1 MWKTYL
7 SPATL
12 DEALGLLDRYKERAR
27 LVAGGTDLMVE
38 VEHGLR
44 VPEVLIDLTRLPDMG
59 DISLDAAGV
68 LHIGPLVTHNQ
79 AASSALV
86 RERGFPLARACWEVG
101 APQIRNRATIAGNL
115 ATASPA
121 NDTITPLWALGAI
134 VTVRSVRGVR
144 TLTCDQFFK
153 GVRKTALEPGEM
165 IVDVSLPASAP
176 GQRGLFL
183 KLGLRRAQAISIVN
197 TAVVLTFDGD
207 RVAEARV
214 ALGSVAPTIMRAA
227 EAEHALRGR
236 VLSAEVIAAA
246 AAAVTRAVTPIS
258 DVRGSAD
265 YRRYMAG
272 VLVRHALESL
282 AAGTE
287 RTTMPAEPVTLRGG
301 SDGRLSAGAPFD
313 GTISARVNGTEV
325 TLGAAH
331 DKSLLR
337 LLREDGALTGT
348 KEGCA
353 EGECGACTVLLDG
366 MAVMSCLT
374 PAAQA
379 HGRTI
384 TTIEGVAAGAGSH
397 PVQQAFVA
405 HAAVQCGYCTPGFV
419 MSAAALLEERV
430 QPDDDAIR
438 QALSGNLCRCTGYYK
453 ILDAV
458 RAAAT
463 HSDFA

>member
-12 DEALGLLDRYKERAR
+12 DEALGLLNQYGARAR

-38 VEHGLR
+38 VERGVR
-44 VPEVLIDLTRLPDMG
+44 VPEVLIDLTRLPGLG

-68 LHIGPLVTHNQ
+68 LHVGPLVTHNQ

-86 RERGFPLARACWEVG
+86 RERAFPLARACWEVG

-121 NDTITPLWALGAI
+121 NDTITPLWALGAS
-134 VTVRSVRGVR
+134 VTVRSVRGER
-144 TLTCDQFFK
+144 TLTCEQFFK

-165 IVDVSLPASAP
+165 IVDISVPAPAP
-176 GQRGLFL
+176 SQRGLFL

-207 RVAEARV
+207 AVAEARV
-214 ALGSVAPTIMRAA
+214 ALGSVAPAIVRIA
-227 EAEHALRGR
+227 EAERELNGR
-236 VLSAEVIAAA
+236 LLSAEAIAAA
-246 AAAVTRAVTPIS
+246 AAAVARAVTPIS

-272 VLVRHALESL
+272 VLVRHALEAL

-287 RTTMPAEPVTLRGG
+287 RATMPAEPVMLRGA

-313 GTISARVNGTEV
+313 ATINACVNGRDV
-325 TLGAAH
+325 PLGGAH

-379 HGRTI
+379 NGRTV
-384 TTIEGVAAGAGSH
+384 TTIEGLSADAELH
-397 PVQQAFVA
+397 PVQQAFVE

-419 MSAAALLEERV
+419 MSAAALLDERA

-458 RAAAT
+458 RAAARQN
-463 HSDFA
+463 FA

>member
-12 DEALGLLDRYKERAR
+12 DEALTFLDHYKDRAR

-38 VEHGLR
+38 VERGVR

-59 DISLDAAGV
+59 DISMDASGA

-79 AASSALV
+79 AAVSALV
-86 RERGFPLARACWEVG
+86 RERAFPLARACWEVG

-121 NDTITPLWALGAI
+121 NDTIAPLWAMGASI
-134 VTVRSVRGVR
+134 TVRSVRGAR
-144 TLTCDQFFK
+144 TLTCEQFFK

-165 IVDVSLPASAP
+165 IVDIAVPAPAQP
-176 GQRGLFL
+176 QRGLFL

-197 TAVVLTFDGD
+197 AAVVLSFEGD
-207 RVAEARV
+207 RVTDARV
-214 ALGSVAPTIMRAA
+214 ALGSVAPTIVRIA
-227 EAEHALRGR
+227 EAESLLRGQ
-236 VLSAEVIAAA
+236 VLSAGVIASAE
-246 AAAVTRAVTPIS
+246 AAVARGVAPIS

-265 YRRYMAG
+265 YRRYMSG

-287 RTTMPAEPVTLRGG
+287 RATMPADPVVLRSAGE
-301 SDGRLSAGAPFD
+301 GRLSAGAPFD
-313 GTISARVNGTEV
+313 GTINARVNGREMA
-325 TLGAAH
+325 LGGAH

-353 EGECGACTVLLDG
+353 EGECGACTVLMDG

-379 HGRTI
+379 HGRTV
-384 TTIEGVAAGAGSH
+384 TTIEGLSTNERMH
-397 PVQQAFVA
+397 PVQEAFVA

-419 MSAAALLEERV
+419 MSAAALLDERAA
-430 QPDDDAIR
+430 PDDDAIR
-438 QALSGNLCRCTGYYK
+438 QALAGNLCRCTGYYK

-458 RAAAT
+458 RAAA
-463 HSDFA
+463 AK

>member
-12 DEALGLLDRYKERAR
+12 DEALGLLDHYRERAR

-38 VEHGLR
+38 VERGVR
-44 VPEVLIDLTRLPDMG
+44 VPEVLIDLTRLPGMG
-59 DISLDAAGV
+59 EISLDATGA

-79 AASSALV
+79 AAASALV
-86 RERGFPLARACWEVG
+86 RERAFPLARACWEVG

-121 NDTITPLWALGAI
+121 NDTITPLWALGAS
-134 VTVRSVRGVR
+134 VTLRSVRGAR
-144 TLTCDQFFK
+144 TLTCEQFFK

-165 IVDVSLPASAP
+165 IAGISVPAPAP
-176 GQRGLFL
+176 SQRGLFL

-207 RVAEARV
+207 AVAEARV
-214 ALGSVAPTIMRAA
+214 ALGSVAPTIVRIA
-227 EAEHALRGR
+227 EAESLLRGR
-236 VLSAEVIAAA
+236 VLSADVIAAV
-246 AAAVTRAVTPIS
+246 AAAVARAVTPIS

-265 YRRYMAG
+265 YRRHMSG
-272 VLVRHALESL
+272 VLVRHALDAL
-282 AAGTE
+282 AGGAE
-287 RTTMPAEPVTLRGG
+287 RATMPSEPVVLRGA

-313 GTISARVNGTEV
+313 GTISACVNGREV
-325 TLGAAH
+325 TLGGAH

-374 PAAQA
+374 PAAQV
-379 HGRTI
+379 HGRTV
-384 TTIEGVAAGAGSH
+384 TTVEGLSMDARLH
-397 PVQQAFVA
+397 PVQEAFVA

-419 MSAAALLEERV
+419 MSAAALLDERAA
-430 QPDDDAIR
+430 PDDDAIR
-438 QALSGNLCRCTGYYK
+438 QALAGNLCRCTGYYK
-453 ILDAV
+453 ILDAI
-458 RAAAT
+458 RAAA
-463 HSDFA
+463 SQRNFA

>member
-12 DEALGLLDRYKERAR
+12 DEALAMLDQYGARAR

-38 VEHGLR
+38 VERGVR
-44 VPEVLIDLTRLPDMG
+44 VPEVLIDLTRLPGMG
-59 DISLDAAGV
+59 DISLDTAGV

-79 AASSALV
+79 AATSALV
-86 RERGFPLARACWEVG
+86 RERAFPLARACWEVG

-121 NDTITPLWALGAI
+121 NDTISPLWALQASI
-134 VTVRSVRGVR
+134 TIRSVRGER
-144 TLTCDQFFK
+144 TLSCEQFFK
-153 GVRKTALEPGEM
+153 GVRKTALEPGEL
-165 IVDVSLPASAP
+165 IADISVPAPALA
-176 GQRGLFL
+176 QRGTFL

-197 TAVVLTFDGD
+197 AAVVLVFDGD
-207 RVAEARV
+207 TVADARV
-214 ALGSVAPTIMRAA
+214 ALGSVAPTIVRAA
-227 EAEHALRGR
+227 EAERLLRGQ
-236 VLSAEVIAAA
+236 VLGDRVIADAA
-246 AAAVTRAVTPIS
+246 SAVSRSVTPIS

-265 YRRYMAG
+265 YRRYMTG
-272 VLVRHALESL
+272 VLVRQALESL
-282 AAGTE
+282 AAKTE
-287 RTTMPAEPVTLRGG
+287 RDTMPAEPVVLRGA
-301 SDGRLSAGAPFD
+301 SDGRLSPGTPFD
-313 GTISARVNGTEV
+313 GTIAARVNGRDMV
-325 TLGAAH
+325 LGEAH

-337 LLREDGALTGT
+337 LLREDGALPGT

-379 HGRTI
+379 HGRSV
-384 TTIEGVAAGAGSH
+384 TTIEGLSAGSALH

-419 MSAAALLEERV
+419 MSAAALLDERAA
-430 QPDDDAIR
+430 PDDDAIR
-438 QALSGNLCRCTGYYK
+438 QALAGNLCRCTGYYK
-453 ILDAV
+453 ILDAI

-463 HSDFA
+463 HTDFA